1 MRKKDLLKEFIS
13 KIIDASDDL
22 GLDLNLKV
30 NNLITKADIGEELL
44 DSMKKD
50 PEGREILEKMRKNL
64 EKK

>member
-1 MRKKDLLKEFIS
+1 MEKDLIKELIN

-22 GLDLNLKV
+22 GLDVNLKI

-50 PEGREILEKMRKNL
+50 PEWREILEKMRKNL